1 MTTKKIAIFASG
13 SGSNAQSIIEYF
25 RKKESIDVV
34 VVMSNKSNA
43 FVVER
48 AKNLG
53 INCFV
58 FNIDSFKNNLDFL
71 AVLKKYEVD
80 WIVLAGF
87 LLKIPAYLIDAY
99 HNKIINIHP
108 SLLPNYGGKGMYGM
122 HVHRSVIDNKE
133 AESGI
138 SIHYVNKN
146 YDEGKMIFQINCS
159 INPQDKAEDLAKKIQ
174 KLEHQYYPSV
184 IEETIMQSTQ

>member
-1 MTTKKIAIFASG
+1 MC
-13 SGSNAQSIIEYF
+13 
-25 RKKESIDVV
+25 
-34 VVMSNKSNA
+34 NKSNA

-71 AVLKKYEVD
+71 AVLEKYQVE

-87 LLKIPAYLIDAY
+87 LLKIPEYLIDAY
-99 HNKIINIHP
+99 QNKIINIHP

-122 HVHRSVIDNKE
+122 HVHRSVINNKE
-133 AESGI
+133 VESGI

-146 YDEGKMIFQINCS
+146 YDEGKMIFQTSCS
-159 INPQDKAEDLAKKIQ
+159 ISPEDKAEDLAKKIQ
-174 KLEHQYYPSV
+174 KLEHQYYPSI
-184 IEETIMQSTQ
+184 IEETIMQSTP